1 MGYNTLAKRR
11 AARKIVSFMKG
22 LKGRRRGIRKAGR
35 IRRALGYNPMP
46 TFTETF
52 QKASDNVVCVAGTP
66 GIGKV
71 FKVRISDIPQIAQY
85 MNLYTQYRIN
95 WVKVMLLP
103 NYNSAAADHNAAD
116 YNRLQVVP
124 YQGMARIVYSIQDS
138 PNEQT
143 PGSEADVLSD
153 NGCKVKAFKTKW
165 SCSYKPVPDVKQDT
179 TDGTIYT
186 RQKFRQWFNYDGTTT
201 GNNPEHGAVSTWI
214 TLPGDNVLRDSS
226 LSFFCYYK
234 VNFSLRDPK

>member
-1 MGYNTLAKRR
+1 MATLAQR
-11 AARKIVSFMKG
+11 AAMRKISKFV
-22 LKGRRRGIRKAGR
+22 KGRRIRARKGLR
-35 IRRALGYNPMP
+35 IRRAINYNPMP

-52 QKASDNVVCVAGTP
+52 QKAADNVLVIAGSP
-66 GIGKV
+66 GTGSC
-71 FKVRISDIPQIAQY
+71 FKVRISDIPQVAQY

-103 NYNSAAADHNAAD
+103 TYDSTSNDHNAAE
-116 YNRLQVVP
+116 YNRTTAIP

-138 PNEQT
+138 PNEQV
-143 PGSEADVLSD
+143 PANEAEVLTD
-153 NGCKVKAFKTKW
+153 NGCKIKAFKSKW

-186 RQKFRQWFNYDGTTT
+186 RQKFRQWFNYDAVNT
-201 GNNPEHGAVSTWI
+201 GNNPQHGAITSWI
-214 TLPGDNVLRDSS
+214 TLPGDPLLRDSS
-226 LSFFCYYK
+226 LSFYCYYK